1 MNIFVLDKN
10 PSVAASMHCDK
21 HVPKM
26 ILETAQ
32 MLSTAH
38 HVYDTPQ
45 APLVYKKAY
54 LNHPCTIWIRESK
67 ANYGW
72 AWTLY
77 HELLVE
83 FRKRRGK
90 YHKSGELIHDRADT
104 PSEMPNIGPTPFAQ
118 AMPDEYKQ
126 EDAVEAYRAYYMGDN
141 AAFAMWDWP
150 TAQTPYWWKNS
161 EVSLAS

>member
-1 MNIFVLDKN
+1 
-10 PSVAASMHCDK
+10 
-21 HVPKM
+21 M

-90 YHKSGELIHDRADT
+90 YHKSGELIHDLAHT
-104 PSEMPNIGPTPFAQ
+104 PHGMPEIGLTPFAQ

-126 EDAVEAYRAYYMGDN
+126 EDAVEAYRAYYMGDK
-141 AAFAMWDWP
+141 AAFAKWEWP